1 MRVLITGASGFIGT
15 HLCDSLHARGH
26 TVVGFDRHAG
36 HFALGYK
43 DDMLHPGA
51 FASALQPRPDVV
63 VHLAAQ
69 VGRLFG
75 EDDIRNSVR
84 SNAEMTSTV
93 AKVCADNGVRL
104 MYASTSEV
112 YGDRG
117 EHLCREDDQLDVL
130 PHNIYGLSKRWGE
143 EVCRLY
149 MPADHLTV
157 MRFSMPYGT
166 GVAPG
171 RGRAALPNI
180 LWQAHTRQEIPI
192 HRGAERSWCWID
204 DTINAVTMLLEGGH
218 AGAWNIGRDDD
229 PRLLRSLAEM
239 ACDLTGASRDLIRDV
254 DPPAAQTVVKRLST
268 RKLRGLGWA
277 PTVEI
282 EEGMSRVLEWVSRFD
297 SKGRFAST
305 RKAA

>member
-1 MRVLITGASGFIGT
+1 MRVLITGGSGFIGQ
-15 HLCDSLHARGH
+15 HLIRELRHCAILNI
-26 TVVGFDRHAG
+26 DRHHG
-36 HFALGYK
+36 
-43 DDMLHPGA
+43 DDLLTPGLLA
-51 FASALQPRPDVV
+51 KWMQWKPDVV

-93 AKVCADNGVRL
+93 AKVCADHGVRL

-112 YGDRG
+112 YGDQG
-117 EHLCREDDQLDVL
+117 EALCDEDEGPFGL

-149 MPADHLTV
+149 LPPEQLTV

-166 GVAPG
+166 GVKPG

-180 LWQAHTRQEIPI
+180 LWQAQTRQPIPI
-192 HRGAERSWCWID
+192 HRGAERSWCWVG
-204 DTINAVTMLLEGGH
+204 DTVRAIRMLLEGEFS
-218 AGAWNIGRDDD
+218 GAWNIGRDDD
-229 PRLLRSLAEM
+229 ARPLRDLAEL
-239 ACDLTGASRDLIRDV
+239 ACEMTGAPKGLIQDV

-268 RKLRGLGWA
+268 RKLMGLGWR

-282 EEGMSRVLEWVSRFD
+282 EDGMARVLQWVKQFD
-297 SKGRFAST
+297 SNGNELRE
-305 RKAA
+305 AA

>member
-1 MRVLITGASGFIGT
+1 MRVLVTGGNGFIGR
-15 HLCDSLHARGH
+15 HLVATLTARDH
-26 TVVGFDRHAG
+26 QVRVLDRQATEPVD
-36 HFALGYK
+36 L
-43 DDMLHPGA
+43 LHPGA
-51 FASALQPRPDVV
+51 FAAAVRAFSPDVV

-75 EDDIRNSVR
+75 EDDVRNSVR

-93 AKVCADNGVRL
+93 ARVCADESVRL

-112 YGDRG
+112 YGDQGEAICHEDRG
-117 EHLCREDDQLDVL
+117 PFGL

-143 EVCRLY
+143 EVSRLY
-149 MPADHLTV
+149 VPAEQLTV

-180 LWQAHTRQEIPI
+180 LWQAHTRQPIPI

-204 DTINAVTMLLEGGH
+204 DTIDGVIRLLEGGH
-218 AGAWNIGRDDD
+218 SGAWNIGRDDD
-229 PRLLRSLAEM
+229 ARPLRDLAEL
-239 ACDLTGASRDLIRDV
+239 ACEMTGAPADLIEDV

-268 RKLRGLGWA
+268 LKLRGLGWR

-282 EEGMSRVLEWVSRFD
+282 EDGMTRILEWVAQFD
-297 SKGRFAST
+297 SKGRFVPE
-305 RKAA
+305 RQAA